1 MLMSDGVTPS
11 NEGRGYILR
20 RLMRRVIRAMRLLG
34 VDGPWRAVP
43 WDLRLPAS
51 RMLFADALAEDAA
64 VFHLEGV
71 AEAPRP
77 WAARLKQEVAPRT
90 PPPADTAGT

>member
-1 MLMSDGVTPS
+1 M
-11 NEGRGYILR
+11 
-20 RLMRRVIRAMRLLG
+20 
-34 VDGPWRAVP
+34 P

-77 WAARLKQEVAPRT
+77 WAARLKQEVARRT